1 MRRSVRP
8 MRSDGRT
15 GAETLRNL
23 IAHMGR
29 RVTCL
34 CGGAIAGQ
42 AAEAVLISRAEV
54 PL

>member
-8 MRSDGRT
+8 TRSDGRT
-15 GAETLRNL
+15 GAETLRDL
-23 IAHMGR
+23 IAHVGR

-34 CGGAIAGQ
+34 CGDSVAGQ
-42 AAEAVLISRAEV
+42 AAEAVLISRAGL